1 MENLSQHFPAPVLL
15 MSGLTH
21 SLPRAR
27 PKHCVA
33 ISSIPGLHPP
43 DAKSTLHQPAV
54 MTKNVSRCCQVSS
67 GYRVTPE

>member
-21 SLPRAR
+21 SLLRAR
-27 PKHCVA
+27 PKHCAV

-43 DAKSTLHQPAV
+43 DAKSTLHQPVV
-54 MTKNVSRCCQVSS
+54 MNKNVSRCCQVSS
-67 GYRVTPE
+67 GDRMTPE